1 MFSKWFAKVI
11 GAADKKQI
19 REMLKSDTVFHSQAT
34 QFVRSF
40 DKILAS
46 AKQAD
51 GTDKLANTLLKT
63 DLGQIYV
70 ALKGHA

>member
-1 MFSKWFAKVI
+1 MLN
-11 GAADKKQI
+11 AADKKQI
-19 REMLKSDTVFHSQAT
+19 RDLLKSDAVFRSQAT

-40 DKILAS
+40 DKVLTG

-51 GTDKLANTLLKT
+51 NADQLSATLIKT

-70 ALKGHA
+70 ALKGHI